1 MTRYRRPWTEAD
13 RDLLRR
19 HFPTMPT
26 PELATLLG
34 RTISTVYQNAYKL
47 GLRKS
52 DTYFAAGLGGRTG
65 DGRGAATRFK
75 PGQPSWNKGQRYIAG
90 GRSAETRFKP
100 GQLPHTWRPVGAYR
114 IRAGKSGG
122 YLEQKITDTHYT
134 PRDWVPVHRLVWEA
148 EHGAIPPD
156 HVVVF
161 RPGRKSLVLEEI
173 TLDAVELLSRQE
185 LMRRNSVH
193 RLPAELKDTI
203 RTLGVLRRKINTR
216 TRNEEPAGRPAQ
228 SPVPDAGKAERRG

>member
-114 IRAGKSGG
+114 IRADKSGG

-134 PRDWVPVHRLVWEA
+134 PRDWVPVHRLVDLRNHLFLTLEKLNDEDNPMDLERA
-148 EHGAIPPD
+148 RTVADVAQVLVNSAKIEVEHMK
-156 HVVVF
+156 V
-161 RPGRKSLVLEEI
+161 
-173 TLDAVELLSRQE
+173 
-185 LMRRNSVH
+185 
-193 RLPAELKDTI
+193 
-203 RTLGVLRRKINTR
+203 
-216 TRNEEPAGRPAQ
+216 AGRITGTDFIPLTAEAIDDV
-228 SPVPDAGKAERRG
+228 PVLPRRTQ